1 MCEAKINNQ
10 ERSKWNDIS
19 GASSAAKAYF
29 TEWKRV
35 EVHDGMF
42 YRRWN
47 KVVGQAV
54 SAYNGSIHSR
64 TGFTPNKLLFRREVY
79 NNADLMMPTQ
89 QPVEPATT
97 DDYVKCLEEEMRL
110 AYDVARETIG
120 NNMI

>member
-1 MCEAKINNQ
+1 MAEAQRQNHDTRLLYDAKINNQ

-19 GASSAAKAYF
+19 GASPAAKAYF

-35 EVHDGMF
+35 EVHGGMF

-64 TGFTPNKLLFRREVY
+64 TSFTPNKLWFGREVY
-79 NNADLMMPTQ
+79 NNADLMMPT
-89 QPVEPATT
+89 
-97 DDYVKCLEEEMRL
+97 
-110 AYDVARETIG
+110 
-120 NNMI
+120 